1 MTKGIVAVAI
11 ASALLMSGS
20 AYAGQKGGTRGG
32 ASATAVSV
40 QASVGAG
47 YVGSGFGVIGG
58 GAGINVNY
66 ANVKGNND
74 TTGSAYADGGYK
86 AGGKATAPGYSRPEI
101 RSVSQT
107 DGGDKGGKGGIS
119 VSGWTSG
126 GGSASASLGCGC
138 SN

>member
-1 MTKGIVAVAI
+1 MKKSIVAVAI
-11 ASALLMSGS
+11 ASALLISGG
-20 AYAGQKGGTRGG
+20 AYAKDRGNRGG

-47 YVGSGFGVIGG
+47 YVGGGFGVIGG

-74 TTGSAYADGGYK
+74 TTGSANADGGYK

-101 RSVSQT
+101 VSLSQT
-107 DGGDKGGKGGIS
+107 DGGDKGGRGGIS